1 MLEKFHH
8 HHQTH
13 HGRFSQ
19 TSLESPVGVE
29 LAESIYVSEDDLMW
43 QSYEFIFFALRKPEQ
58 GGIKGEGALTRSRPA
73 QLFLTASSLK
83 FQIPDRQVIALAAF
97 TCCYHIQKYRVV
109 RLANFRRSDCQIVI
123 VLILW
128 CKFYLHLSIKIQECS
143 HVLPMPECH
152 QPELFTLRSA
162 SAPSFCGVTSTYSIA
177 LSKFGADE
185 LRKWKFSNL
194 CLFLHLRSTLVTGF
208 RALQILKESL
218 DTFLSAI
225 TQKNGVP
232 GEEILSGLLDSSG
245 SSVPSDVVISAL
257 RTLCK
262 KSSVSNI
269 LASHGINLVRGRQIK
284 ITYRT
289 GETFQLE
296 EFSGEDL
303 NLRDKSMGSKRVSPG
318 VPSTP
323 HQDLSLN
330 EVRHIYMKCIV

>member
-1 MLEKFHH
+1 
-8 HHQTH
+8 
-13 HGRFSQ
+13 
-19 TSLESPVGVE
+19 
-29 LAESIYVSEDDLMW
+29 
-43 QSYEFIFFALRKPEQ
+43 
-58 GGIKGEGALTRSRPA
+58 
-73 QLFLTASSLK
+73 
-83 FQIPDRQVIALAAF
+83 
-97 TCCYHIQKYRVV
+97 
-109 RLANFRRSDCQIVI
+109 
-123 VLILW
+123 
-128 CKFYLHLSIKIQECS
+128 
-143 HVLPMPECH
+143 MPECH

-162 SAPSFCGVTSTYSIA
+162 SAPFFCGVTSTCSIA

-218 DTFLSAI
+218 DTFLSSI

-245 SSVPSDVVISAL
+245 SAVSSEVVISAL

-269 LASHGINLVRGRQIK
+269 LASHGINLVRGGQIK

-296 EFSGEDL
+296 EFSGVDL
-303 NLRDKSMGSKRVSPG
+303 NLRDKSVGRNRVSPA
-318 VPSTP
+318 VPRTSYSEP
-323 HQDLSLN
+323 KFD
-330 EVRHIYMKCIV
+330 EV